1 MAGPHQ
7 DNGVPWTTSTPTTTP
22 APVVQNQVSP
32 GHPGGGYNPNLNQPP
47 QVTTTNQNVN
57 TGITQTTP
65 DPYDEKGDYMDWDY
79 VNPNTGLTAGE
90 NLAQNTA
97 IAKQKEIDK
106 AIAMQN
112 AMDISE
118 AAGGNL
124 GKLSDQQLLDLQDAG
139 LFTHESEGVL
149 GGVTEYEK
157 QVNLLKRKLQGKIDR
172 MAMQGIFPDQDNPA
186 MMRRFEA
193 GLSSLPEY
201 GQLASLYG
209 DIGGETAMYTN
220 IMSPGTGYDPTG
232 INTWQDTES
241 DPRKLEAYYALT
253 GGDLSADELRQ
264 YLPSIGYKEPLE
276 TGGRQEFWDPGY
288 YDPRQETFD
297 KLRFLNAGLPQKGME
312 QSGFFG
318 EMTDPYAG
326 DVSEALNKGIF
337 SEAMGQGVFDPKGL
351 KRLITSFGS
360 GVTKPRY
367 ANVARGGIISLV
379 GE

>member
-32 GHPGGGYNPNLNQPP
+32 GHPGGAYNPNLNQPP

-139 LFTHESEGVL
+139 LFTHETEGML
-149 GGVTEYEK
+149 GGVTGYEK
-157 QVNLLKRKLQGKIDR
+157 EVNLLKQKIQSKMDR
-172 MAMQGIFPDQDNPA
+172 MRDQNLTDA
-186 MMRRFEA
+186 QFEV
-193 GLSSLPEY
+193 GLTSLPEY
-201 GQLASLYG
+201 QQLEKLYG
-209 DIGGETAMYTN
+209 NIGGAETMLAN
-220 IMSPGTGYDPTG
+220 LMSEGTGYDPTG

-253 GGDLSADELRQ
+253 GGDLSADKLRE
-264 YLPSIGYKEPLE
+264 YLPSIGYEEPLE
-276 TGGRQEFWDPGY
+276 TGGGQQFWDPGY

-297 KLRFLNAGLPQKGME
+297 KLRFLEAGSPQE
-312 QSGFFG
+312 QRQEQGFFDTM
-318 EMTDPYAG
+318 ESAYQPDMD
-326 DVSEALNKGIF
+326 EALKKGIF
-337 SEAMGQGVFDPKGL
+337 SGAMGQGVFDPKGL
-351 KRLITSFGS
+351 RRLITSFGS

-367 ANVARGGIISLV
+367 ANIARGGIVSLV